1 MRFRTTVLLMLMI
14 LFFGIGNGQAAE
26 INLLSFDSIHYI
38 VSGDF
43 NDVEFLK
50 MSLDNY
56 LDDINTVAYKLIYD
70 GDDFNLEGN
79 WTIKFLKKKKY
90 NIGLDFSFPLELDDM
105 KMGKGIGLSANS
117 YYLNQN
123 KLYLDIDYFFDRD
136 DRWVYEGGVIIP
148 LSTVLDLTLGVGNSY
163 WETDSNC
170 LNIGLKV
177 AI

>member
-1 MRFRTTVLLMLMI
+1 MRFKTTILLTIMI
-14 LFFGIGNGQAAE
+14 VFLLIGNGQAAE

-43 NDVEFLK
+43 SDVEFLK

-56 LDDINTVAYKLIYD
+56 LDDINTVAYKLVYD

-79 WTIKFLKKKKY
+79 WRIKFLKEKKY
-90 NIGLDFSFPLELDDM
+90 NLGLDFSFPLELDGM
-105 KMGKGIGLSANS
+105 KLGKGIGLSANS

-123 KLYLDIDYFFDRD
+123 KLYLDIDYFFDRA

-148 LSTVLDLTLGVGNSY
+148 LSTVIDLTLGVGNSY
-163 WETDSNC
+163 WETDNNC

-177 AI
+177 AL